1 VPGAFRAGEP
11 CLLVDGKGRHYL
23 IVLESGKAFHF
34 HAGYL
39 PHDQIIGSPEGTTL
53 ASSSGARLVAFRP
66 RLADY
71 ILRMRRGA
79 QVVYP
84 KDIGPIVIWADIGP
98 GMTVVEAGTGS
109 GALTLA
115 LVRAVGREGR
125 VVSVERREDH
135 AAHARERIEG
145 FLGSLPP
152 SLELRIGDVAE
163 VVPEVRP
170 DRLVLDLPEPWEVVP
185 AAREGLQPGGVF
197 CCYLPTVP
205 QLETTVK
212 ALAEARCFLEP
223 SIFEVLH
230 RDWTVSGR
238 SVRPS
243 HRMVGHTG
251 FVMVTRQTSTP

>member
-1 VPGAFRAGEP
+1 MTGAFRAGEP

-23 IVLESGKAFHF
+23 ITLEPGKAFHF

-39 PHDQIIGSPEGTTL
+39 PHDQIIGAPEGTTL

-84 KDIGPIVIWADIGP
+84 KDIGPILVWADIGP

-135 AAHARERIEG
+135 AAHARVRIEG

-152 SLELRIGDVAE
+152 SLELRIGDVEE

-170 DRLVLDLPEPWEVVP
+170 ERLVLDLPEPWEVVP
-185 AAREGLQPGGVF
+185 AAREGLEPGGVF

-212 ALAEARCFLEP
+212 ALAAARCFLEP
-223 SIFEVLH
+223 SIFEVLL
-230 RDWTVSGR
+230 REWTVSGR

-251 FVMVTRQTSTP
+251 FVLVTRKTSTP